1 MMLDNNVKQAAAV
14 AVNEVMDKVKG
25 AKAAVVSTE
34 DGFEVAS
41 RIENTTEIA
50 RLSALASSMAALG
63 AIVGEEGRLGA
74 CHKVII
80 EAAGGHIVMVQAH
93 RNDVSLVLSVVAGQD
108 AIIGQ
113 ILYFAGQA
121 TRALEHA

>member
-1 MMLDNNVKQAAAV
+1 MMLDNAVKNAAV
-14 AVNEVMDKVKG
+14 IAVNEVMDKVKG
-25 AKAAVVSTE
+25 ARAAVVSTE

-93 RNDVSLVLSVVAGQD
+93 RSDVSLVLSVVAGQD

-113 ILYFAGQA
+113 ILYFSGQA
-121 TRALEHA
+121 TRALEQA

>member
-1 MMLDNNVKQAAAV
+1 MILDVVVKNAAHV
-14 AVNEVMDKVKG
+14 AVNDVMDRIKG

-34 DGFEVAS
+34 DGFEVAA

-74 CHKVII
+74 CRKVII
-80 EAAGGHIVMVQAH
+80 EAAGGHIVMVQAQ
-93 RNDVSLVLSVVAGQD
+93 RADVSLVLSVVAGND
-108 AIIGQ
+108 AIVGQ
-113 ILYFAGQA
+113 ILYFSGLA
-121 TRALEHA
+121 TRALEEA

>member
-1 MMLDNNVKQAAAV
+1 MILDAVVKNAALI
-14 AVNEVMDKVKG
+14 AVNEVMDQVKG
-25 AKAAVVSTE
+25 ARAAVVSTE

-74 CHKVII
+74 CQKVII
-80 EAAGGHIVMVQAH
+80 EAAGGHVVMVQA
-93 RNDVSLVLSVVAGQD
+93 RRSDISLVLSVVAGQD
-108 AIIGQ
+108 AIMGQ

-121 TRALEHA
+121 TRALEQA

>member
-1 MMLDNNVKQAAAV
+1 MILDAIVKSAALV

-25 AKAAVVSTE
+25 ARAAVVSTE

-93 RNDVSLVLSVVAGQD
+93 RADVSLVLSVVAGQD

-121 TRALEHA
+121 TRALERA

>member
-1 MMLDNNVKQAAAV
+1 MILDAIVKSAALV

-25 AKAAVVSTE
+25 ARAAVVSTE

-74 CHKVII
+74 CNKVII
-80 EAAGGHIVMVQAH
+80 EAAGGHVVMVQAQ
-93 RNDVSLVLSVVAGQD
+93 RADVSLVLSVVAGQD

-121 TRALEHA
+121 TRALERA

>member
-1 MMLDNNVKQAAAV
+1 MNVEPVVKNAALT
-14 AVNEVMDKVKG
+14 AVNEVMDQVKG
-25 AKAAVVSTE
+25 ARAAVVSTE

-74 CHKVII
+74 CQKVII
-80 EAAGGHIVMVQAH
+80 EAAGGHIVMVQAQ
-93 RNDVSLVLSVVAGQD
+93 RADISLVLSVVAGQD
-108 AIIGQ
+108 AIMGQ
-113 ILYFAGQA
+113 ILYFATQA
-121 TRALEHA
+121 TRALEQA

>member
-1 MMLDNNVKQAAAV
+1 MILDSMVKTAAQV
-14 AVNEVMDKVKG
+14 AVNAVMDQVKG
-25 AKAAVVSTE
+25 ARAAVVSTE

-74 CHKVII
+74 CQKVII
-80 EAAGGHIVMVQAH
+80 EAAGGHIVMVQAQ
-93 RNDVSLVLSVVAGQD
+93 RRDVSLVLSVVAGQD
-108 AIIGQ
+108 AIMGQ

-121 TRALEHA
+121 TRALEQA

>member
-1 MMLDNNVKQAAAV
+1 MILDAMVKSAALR
-14 AVNEVMDKVKG
+14 AVNEVMDQVKG
-25 AKAAVVSTE
+25 ARAAVVSTE

-50 RLSALASSMAALG
+50 RLAALASSMAALG

-74 CHKVII
+74 CQKVII
-80 EAAGGHIVMVQAH
+80 EAAGGHIVMVQAQ
-93 RNDVSLVLSVVAGQD
+93 RSDVSLVLSVVAGQD
-108 AIIGQ
+108 AIMGQ

-121 TRALEHA
+121 TRTLEQA

>member
-1 MMLDNNVKQAAAV
+1 MNVEPAVKNAALT
-14 AVNEVMDKVKG
+14 AVNEVMDQVKG
-25 AKAAVVSTE
+25 ARAAVVSTE

-74 CHKVII
+74 CQKVII
-80 EAAGGHIVMVQAH
+80 EAAGGHIVMVQAQ
-93 RNDVSLVLSVVAGQD
+93 RADISLVLSVVAGQD
-108 AIIGQ
+108 AIMGQ
-113 ILYFAGQA
+113 ILYFATQA
-121 TRALEHA
+121 TRALEQA